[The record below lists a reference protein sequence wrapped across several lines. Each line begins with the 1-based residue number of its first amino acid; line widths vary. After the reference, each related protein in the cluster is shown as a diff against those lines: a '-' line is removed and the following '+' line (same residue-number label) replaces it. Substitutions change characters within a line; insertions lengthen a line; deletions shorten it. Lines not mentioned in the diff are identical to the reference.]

1 MTRHP
6 QIGQRK
12 QGDDLA
18 SVLLQSAIA
27 NLGKTELLL
36 DDPERMFNN
45 RTDSRQHTLVTVF
58 LLVAS
63 CVQAGDRCAGALSNW
78 AETEICSDLNLKG
91 LDEKLNNVYSLVRQS
106 VSDKTSLRNTQLKWL
121 RLIRNGCESKECLS
135 RVYEERVTELSELLV
150 SSTGIRGLTPFALT
164 KS

>member
-45 RTDSRQHTLVTVF
+45 RTDSRQHTIRF
-58 LLVAS
+58 LLLFCEFATLGLF
-63 CVQAGDRCAGALSNW
+63 AGNQNG
-78 AETEICSDLNLKG
+78 
-91 LDEKLNNVYSLVRQS
+91 QS
-106 VSDKTSLRNTQLKWL
+106 V
-121 RLIRNGCESKECLS
+121 
-135 RVYEERVTELSELLV
+135 
-150 SSTGIRGLTPFALT
+150 FAGT
-164 KS
+164 H